1 MLASTFTALS
11 ILSISASYAASSSS
25 TPLLSLCFFPS
36 PSSSSSSFAAAC
48 LFSGWPK
55 EELTWMVL
63 GSTSMPRRTPVEE
76 EEEEDWEQW
85 EITLRR
91 ATESIIN
98 VLVGRAMVRGR
109 RLR

>member
-1 MLASTFTALS
+1 
-11 ILSISASYAASSSS
+11 
-25 TPLLSLCFFPS
+25 
-36 PSSSSSSFAAAC
+36 
-48 LFSGWPK
+48 
-55 EELTWMVL
+55 
-63 GSTSMPRRTPVEE
+63 MPRRTPVEE